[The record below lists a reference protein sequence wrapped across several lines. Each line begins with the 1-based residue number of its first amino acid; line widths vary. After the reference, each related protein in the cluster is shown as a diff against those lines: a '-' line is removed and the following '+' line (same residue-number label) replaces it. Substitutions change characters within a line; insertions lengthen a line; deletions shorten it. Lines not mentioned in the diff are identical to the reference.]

1 MWREHL
7 VARLQTR
14 LLRHWGISPR
24 GRPLLRVLRAVDT
37 EGDGVSACYTEKE
50 FKDAGTEP
58 CELCYQLTG
67 VTRYP
72 QRFMACDYHEG
83 YIDGYQAGARENK
96 C

>member
-37 EGDGVSACYTEKE
+37 EGDGVKFYRSLKKFLLPGPSPEDVLALLSVYRQVEEDMRALEERVAAAKE
-50 FKDAGTEP
+50 
-58 CELCYQLTG
+58 L
-67 VTRYP
+67 R
-72 QRFMACDYHEG
+72 
-83 YIDGYQAGARENK
+83 GAE
-96 C
+96 